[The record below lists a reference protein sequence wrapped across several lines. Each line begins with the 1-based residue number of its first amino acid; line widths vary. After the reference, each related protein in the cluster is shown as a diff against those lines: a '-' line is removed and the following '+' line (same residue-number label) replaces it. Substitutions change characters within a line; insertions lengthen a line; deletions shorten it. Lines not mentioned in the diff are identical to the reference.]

1 MEDNQIIS
9 LRKIEN
15 IMILL
20 KNKTFW
26 AVLTPLCIVL
36 DKKNNIRNKKLFLK
50 YGSFYESVFFR
61 IKDLK
66 KQRSKKEIFQ
76 TMLCPNVKNFILITQ
91 NFFVLIDTIHS
102 FLVIFQS
109 TGREP

>member
-36 DKKNNIRNKKLFLK
+36 DKKKQH
-50 YGSFYESVFFR
+50 
-61 IKDLK
+61 K
-66 KQRSKKEIFQ
+66 KQKTFSE
-76 TMLCPNVKNFILITQ
+76 VW
-91 NFFVLIDTIHS
+91 
-102 FLVIFQS
+102 
-109 TGREP
+109 